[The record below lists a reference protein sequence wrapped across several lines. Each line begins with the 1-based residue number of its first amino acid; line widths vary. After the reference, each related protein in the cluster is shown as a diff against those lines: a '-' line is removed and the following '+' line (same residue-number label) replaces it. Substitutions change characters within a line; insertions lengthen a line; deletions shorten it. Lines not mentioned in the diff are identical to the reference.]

1 MEHTPHVVL
10 CMAELS
16 FCLLLITDLIL
27 CVHTHIYESMCMC
40 VHVHMYICLSERL
53 CMPDTERER
62 ESERERKCVC
72 VRARDT
78 TTMTT
83 KYLTS
88 IAQINKNNCISFHNA
103 VQYYNSSIIIL
114 LKVTL

>member
-1 MEHTPHVVL
+1 MECTPHVVL

-27 CVHTHIYESMCMC
+27 CVHTHIYASMCMC

-53 CMPDTERER
+53 CMPDTERVRER
-62 ESERERKCVC
+62 EEMCVC
-72 VRARDT
+72 ALRACDT

-88 IAQINKNNCISFHNA
+88 VAQIHKNNCVSFHNT
-103 VQYYNSSIIIL
+103 VQYYNSSIVIL
-114 LKVTL
+114 LKITL